1 MLKKILFFLLLFH
14 FCFAQKEIE
23 IETVVIKRIPKIESI
38 LKKLQK
44 QLVKSCDTTTHVF
57 SLKQLNLQN
66 KDTIVFRN
74 EDQVLKINAFD
85 GNFSKKNS
93 IENKDNW
100 FTKVKETFK
109 MYAASESPIGWISGF
124 PIRKNLTITKFDFLV
139 NSKQYGYD
147 VQWLTDNT
155 IEVKFETP
163 GFYKGSFRI
172 DKNYNLLHLE
182 YETTAPYPFYY
193 TSAESVGKYHKF
205 TSSWIYQREK
215 VSLDFEVVHKK
226 MTLVSLSIEEKLSDF
241 LFNRYDKE
249 GVVFTDRTNFT
260 TSIALQKK

>member
-1 MLKKILFFLLLFH
+1 M
-14 FCFAQKEIE
+14 
-23 IETVVIKRIPKIESI
+23 
-38 LKKLQK
+38 
-44 QLVKSCDTTTHVF
+44 
-57 SLKQLNLQN
+57 NLQN

-163 GFYKGSFRI
+163 GFIKEVLGLI
-172 DKNYNLLHLE
+172 KII
-182 YETTAPYPFYY
+182 
-193 TSAESVGKYHKF
+193 
-205 TSSWIYQREK
+205 IY
-215 VSLDFEVVHKK
+215 F
-226 MTLVSLSIEEKLSDF
+226 I
-241 LFNRYDKE
+241 
-249 GVVFTDRTNFT
+249 
-260 TSIALQKK
+260 